1 MFGSEDSKPTLGEVE
16 NAFQP
21 AKEVRTPDRFAGR
34 EQAVEDAYY
43 GLVTEGSNIA
53 IVGNRGIGKSSLA
66 RQVFSMAQGNTN
78 LLVKYG
84 YDIKDKLDFLPIYF
98 ACGNSVSNTDE
109 LLERLLTSK
118 SCLLDWIYDIPKA
131 NKELDS
137 LDSKINFGVGSI
149 GGSITDEVEKESAVS
164 SHSIDTVFINVLQY
178 IVDSGISKDGVLIV
192 IDEFDQI
199 DDPSGFSRLLK
210 SIATN
215 VPKVK
220 FVVVGVAQDVQ
231 NLIQEHKSADR
242 LFAGSIVNLKS
253 MGDDELG
260 EIIDIAERS
269 IGGYIEFSKQG
280 KQQVISLAQ
289 GHPYMVHL
297 IGKYALRIAFG
308 EDRQTVNL
316 EEVNDALE
324 AIAERGADPLLEGR
338 YKKAVQSSAQ
348 RETVLRAMA
357 AHQAKD
363 GEIWTTD
370 AYKLAL
376 DNGVDNASQYVGQL
390 VTEDYGAELAKVR
403 DRYYR
408 FKDSLFAAYVEARPR
423 VFDNEDN

>member
-1 MFGSEDSKPTLGEVE
+1 MFGSDDSKPTLGEVE

-34 EQAVEDAYY
+34 EKAVEEAYY
-43 GLVTEGSNIA
+43 GLLTEGSNIA
-53 IVGNRGIGKSSLA
+53 VVGNRGIGKSSLA
-66 RQVFSMAQGNTN
+66 RQVLKMAQGDTE
-78 LLVKYG
+78 LLEKYG
-84 YDIKDKLDFLPIYF
+84 YSIKERLDFLPIYF
-98 ACGNSVSNTDE
+98 ACDDSVSTTSD
-109 LLERLLTSK
+109 LLKRLLTSR
-118 SCLLDWIYDIPKA
+118 SCLLDWIYDIPNAKQ
-131 NKELDS
+131 ELDS
-137 LDSKINFGVGSI
+137 LSSKLNLGVGSI
-149 GGSITDEVEKESAVS
+149 GGDSTNKVEKKSAVS
-164 SHSIDTVFINVLQY
+164 SHSIDTVFLNVLRS
-178 IVDSGISKDGVLIV
+178 IVNSGVSENGILIV
-192 IDEFDQI
+192 VDEFDQI
-199 DDPSGFSRLLK
+199 DDPSGFSKLLK

-215 VPKVK
+215 VPNVK
-220 FVVVGVAQDVQ
+220 FVVVGVAQDIR
-231 NLIQEHKSADR
+231 NLIDEHKSADR
-242 LFAGSIVNLKS
+242 LFAGSIVKLDS
-253 MGDDELG
+253 MEDDELG
-260 EIIDIAERS
+260 EIIDIAEDS
-269 IGGYIEFSKQG
+269 IDGYIEFSEEGKKQI
-280 KQQVISLAQ
+280 VSLAQ

-297 IGKYALRIAFG
+297 VGKYALRIAFR

-338 YKKAVQSSAQ
+338 YKKAVQSSSQ